1 MPLLKPDA
9 GLVLVSSPSSPACI
23 APAAGGVTPNPS
35 RCVWRRRYGEHE
47 KIAPGRRS
55 APPVPAGFTLIE
67 VLVTLVI
74 VAAAAAVV
82 LTHVRTL
89 LDLRSRYLAE
99 QNAAAD
105 TLNRVALLPTLETSE
120 LRFRLKGDHI
130 AILSREGD
138 ETLLE
143 VRNIGTAG
151 QPETPIDQAYTPF
164 QNYRAAPE
172 SRYAVSLIKQS
183 LPPPDR

>member
-1 MPLLKPDA
+1 MSDYELRFHITNDQTYMENGYTVYLRDGGPCWIIDP
-9 GLVLVSSPSSPACI
+9 GL
-23 APAAGGVTPNPS
+23 
-35 RCVWRRRYGEHE
+35 
-47 KIAPGRRS
+47 
-55 APPVPAGFTLIE
+55 PPQATQ
-67 VLVTLVI
+67 I
-74 VAAAAAVV
+74 VALVRAHSLTPSAVV

-164 QNYRAAPE
+164 QSYRAAPE
-172 SRYAVSLIKQS
+172 SRYSVSLIKQS
-183 LPPPDR
+183 LPPPDL

>member
-1 MPLLKPDA
+1 M
-9 GLVLVSSPSSPACI
+9 
-23 APAAGGVTPNPS
+23 
-35 RCVWRRRYGEHE
+35 
-47 KIAPGRRS
+47 
-55 APPVPAGFTLIE
+55 IE

-99 QNAAAD
+99 QTAATH
-105 TLNRVALLPTLETSE
+105 TLNSVALLPTLELE
-120 LRFRLKGDHI
+120 DLRFRLRGDHI
-130 AILSREGD
+130 SVLSRQGD
-138 ETLLE
+138 EVLLE
-143 VRNIGTAG
+143 VRNIETAG

-172 SRYAVSLIKQS
+172 SRYSVSLIKHS

>member
-1 MPLLKPDA
+1 MLEPDA
-9 GLVLVSSPSSPACI
+9 GLALVSSPPSPASI
-23 APAAGGVTPNPS
+23 APPAGGVTPNPS
-35 RCVWRRRYGEHE
+35 RCVWHRWYGGHE
-47 KIAPGRRS
+47 KTAPSSRPARL
-55 APPVPAGFTLIE
+55 VPAGFTLIE

-74 VAAAAAVV
+74 VAIAASVV

-99 QNAAAD
+99 QNAASD

-164 QNYRAAPE
+164 QHYRAAPE
-172 SRYAVSLIKQS
+172 SRYSVSLIKQS
-183 LPPPDR
+183 LPPPDL